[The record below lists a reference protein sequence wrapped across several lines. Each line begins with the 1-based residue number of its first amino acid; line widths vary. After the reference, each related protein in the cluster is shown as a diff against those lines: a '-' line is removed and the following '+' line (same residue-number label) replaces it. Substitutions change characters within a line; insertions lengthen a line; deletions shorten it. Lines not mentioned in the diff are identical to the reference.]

1 MGYELVGVEQL
12 PARRG
17 SVLRVYIDSEDGVTV
32 DDCARVSDQISA
44 FLDVENP
51 IRGAYTLEI
60 SSPGFDRPLFMR
72 EHYERCTGS
81 RVKIQLLRP
90 LEGRRRLTGNL
101 IEVNSDELVIDEDG
115 HEHRVPLDY
124 IDTGRL
130 VG

>member
-17 SVLRVYIDSEDGVTV
+17 SVLRVYIDHEDGVTV
-32 DDCARVSDQISA
+32 DDCARVSDQVSA

-60 SSPGFDRPLFMR
+60 SSPGFDRPLFTR
-72 EHYERCTGS
+72 EHYERCSGS
-81 RVKIQLLRP
+81 RVRIQLLRA
-90 LEGRRRLTGNL
+90 LDGRRRLTGIL
-101 IEVNSDELVIDEDG
+101 KEVGADEMVIDEDG
-115 HEHRVPLDY
+115 NEYHVPLEY